1 MKIAIVANGE
11 WDQEWGKV
19 ELSSYEMIIAAD
31 GGGKHVIESGHFPD
45 ALIGDLDSI
54 EPEILE
60 LCRQKGI
67 PIVSYPSQKDETDLE
82 LACMYGVE
90 IWQKAKEGKTKEQE
104 NRKNSESLLPEIESS
119 HEDSREGSRFEVE
132 SSQPEITLLGGTGGR
147 IDHLLGNL
155 SLLLKFFYQ
164 GYPIK
169 MKDPQHDI
177 YLVDGEKIIEG
188 FPGQTL
194 SLIPV
199 SPKAKVSTEGFY
211 YPLYGEYLYQENPRG
226 ISNVLEGK
234 EGKIKVSEG
243 IVLVIQLEIYKI

>member
-1 MKIAIVANGE
+1 MRIAVVANGE

-19 ELSSYEMIIAAD
+19 ELSSYELIIAAD

-67 PIVSYPSQKDETDLE
+67 PIVSYPYQKDETDLE
-82 LACMYGVE
+82 LACLYGVE
-90 IWQKAKEGKTKEQE
+90 ILQKAKEERAKEEEEQE
-104 NRKNSESLLPEIESS
+104 TS
-119 HEDSREGSRFEVE
+119 E

-155 SLLLKFFYQ
+155 ALLLKFWYQ

-177 YLVDGEKIIEG
+177 YLVQGEKIIEG

-199 SPKAKVSTEGFY
+199 SPKAKVSTEGLS

-234 EGKIKVSEG
+234 EGKIKVSDG
-243 IVLVIQLEIYKI
+243 IVLVIQLKS